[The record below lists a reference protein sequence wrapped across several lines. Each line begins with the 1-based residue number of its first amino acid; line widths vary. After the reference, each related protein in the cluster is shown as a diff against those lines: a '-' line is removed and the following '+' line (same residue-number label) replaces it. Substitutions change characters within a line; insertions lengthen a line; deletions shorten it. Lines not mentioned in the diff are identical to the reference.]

1 MKQLSTKV
9 EINASADE
17 VYAYVTDVNH
27 MPDFLPF
34 PDKVTP
40 VGEGKVRVQG
50 KMSGQPFDK
59 IAWFKADKDARTMQW
74 GATTRNEYSGEMA
87 INDLGDHSELAIDV
101 RLGKMLDMSE
111 SDRKEFEA
119 HVPDIQTSLDQIGQT
134 IKQQCEGTLVPA
146 DEKKH
151 GWAR

>member
-1 MKQLSTKV
+1 
-9 EINASADE
+9 
-17 VYAYVTDVNH
+17 
-27 MPDFLPF
+27 
-34 PDKVTP
+34 
-40 VGEGKVRVQG
+40 
-50 KMSGQPFDK
+50 
-59 IAWFKADKDARTMQW
+59 MQW

-87 INDLGDHSELAIDV
+87 INDLGDQSELAIDV
-101 RLGKMLDMSE
+101 RLGTMLDMSE

-146 DEKKH
+146 GEKKR